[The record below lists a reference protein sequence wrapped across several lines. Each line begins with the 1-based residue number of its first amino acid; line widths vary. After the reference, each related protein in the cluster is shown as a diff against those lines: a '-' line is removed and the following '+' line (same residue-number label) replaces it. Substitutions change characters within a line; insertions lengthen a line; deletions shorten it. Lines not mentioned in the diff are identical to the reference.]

1 VYFFIIAGWR
11 YACAAVDMINLQD
24 NGQVAAGTRI
34 ACFAAGRLRY
44 AGYGLLLVLVAVLG
58 GCSFAPSQVEEPPAP
73 LPQVAPGTWRAV
85 DQQIYNASVYA
96 RHESEAY
103 VRLVMDEWLWRV
115 RQRTEEVFIPWYT
128 GYWTQQWLSIK
139 VSWYKLQSD
148 EGEALPEE
156 RLVNYLQEQFYS
168 QVLEPVSSFV
178 DPHVVMEHATTG
190 YLRELKDTIAPLP
203 ARYHIPPELFRQHL
217 EAIPA
222 IEGSGVPPQD
232 ASLYALLQ
240 ASDLSG
246 MAGYELLL
254 AQIAAVNGSITPAP
268 SADRLQV
275 VARRAVD
282 KLLGTLTVRG
292 GAAAA
297 SAIVGGFWGML
308 ISTGSAVWGVV
319 EHDNDKPGMETQLR
333 ENLDAAMQVMW
344 QDLVED
350 PDGGVMAVV
359 HHISTRIESALFQST
374 QEPLSP
380 YVLEPPIPLF

>member
-1 VYFFIIAGWR
+1 MIACWR
-11 YACAAVDMINLQD
+11 YACVTNDMIKVQD
-24 NGQVAAGTRI
+24 NTQVAAGARF
-34 ACFAAGRLRY
+34 ACLAAGRLRH

-58 GCSFAPSQVEEPPAP
+58 GCSFAPSQVEEPQAP
-73 LPQVAPGTWRAV
+73 LPQVQPGTWRAV

-96 RHESEAY
+96 RHESQAY
-103 VRLVMDEWLWRV
+103 ARVVMEEWLWRV

-139 VSWYKLQSD
+139 VSWYQLQGD
-148 EGEALPEE
+148 EGEAMPEE
-156 RLVNYLQEQFYS
+156 RLASYLQEQFYE

-178 DPHVVMEHATTG
+178 DPHTVMEHTTTA
-190 YLRELKDTIAPLP
+190 YLRELKDALAPLP
-203 ARYHIPPELFRQHL
+203 ARYDIPPALFRQHL

-222 IEGSGVPPQD
+222 IEGTGVPLQD
-232 ASLYALLQ
+232 ASLHVVLQ
-240 ASDLSG
+240 DADLSDV
-246 MAGYELLL
+246 AGYESLL
-254 AQIAAVNGSITPAP
+254 AQIAAVNGNINPSP

-282 KLLGTLTVRG
+282 KLLGTLPVRG

-319 EHDNDKPGMETQLR
+319 EHDNDRPVMEAQLR
-333 ENLDAAMQVMW
+333 ENLDAAMEVMW

-350 PDGGVMAVV
+350 PDGGVTAVV
-359 HHISTRIESALFQST
+359 HHMSTRIEAALFQPV

-380 YVLEPPIPLF
+380 YILQPAVPLF